1 MKVKEFNSLY
11 NKAKYTIVLE
21 DEWFNTMGWIWLSL
35 TEKQYKKMYSLLLSQ
50 GAIEIFTKNGR
61 YIDLKNGML
70 LRRNNNV

>member
-1 MKVKEFNSLY
+1 
-11 NKAKYTIVLE
+11 
-21 DEWFNTMGWIWLSL
+21 MGWIWLSL